1 MGMLS
6 DREERPGPA
15 DSLAT
20 RAALS
25 IDPRL
30 AEVWQLIWSLDDTYP
45 GETLDSP
52 CGMGRV
58 AGEVLGPLLRLAYMT
73 GYADASEEGEPMT
86 LFGELGVRAPRAT
99 PGPRERRPRR
109 VRARFGSSGR

>member
-1 MGMLS
+1 MLF
-6 DREERPGPA
+6 DREERPRPD

-30 AEVWQLIWSLDDTYP
+30 AEVWQLVWSLDDTYP

-52 CGMGRV
+52 CGMGLV

-73 GYADASEEGEPMT
+73 GYADASEESEPT
-86 LFGELGVRAPRAT
+86 ALFRELGVRAPRT
-99 PGPRERRPRR
+99 TLGPRERRPRR
-109 VRARFGSSGR
+109 ARARSGSSGR